1 VRAEQPLGGVTV
13 TGERRAQD
21 VGAQRLQPEPVA
33 FDRAAG
39 HGAQDTG
46 PRSRRDRMRAVEQTE
61 SLLAVAEIA
70 LGLAGFG
77 GIFMALG
84 AGAGARHPAD
94 TYRLILLLSTALSTL
109 VLALLPVA
117 FHFLGLAEAP
127 LWRLSSALLAA
138 FLATLLFLVH
148 HLRQRHLEEIRAGE
162 ARFVAGVIWVF
173 TFGVMGMAV
182 LDAAGLLGLRPGGA
196 FLVGLLLL
204 VAFGAYL
211 FARMLFLW
219 RG

>member
-1 VRAEQPLGGVTV
+1 
-13 TGERRAQD
+13 
-21 VGAQRLQPEPVA
+21 
-33 FDRAAG
+33 
-39 HGAQDTG
+39 
-46 PRSRRDRMRAVEQTE
+46 MEQTE
-61 SLLAVAEIA
+61 SLLSVAEIA

-84 AGAGARHPAD
+84 AGTGARHPAD
-94 TYRLILLLSTALSTL
+94 SYRLILLLSTALSTL

-117 FHFLGLAEAP
+117 FHFLGLAEEP

-138 FLATLLFLVH
+138 LLATLLFTVYR
-148 HLRQRHLEEIRAGE
+148 LRRRHLEEIRDGE
-162 ARFVAGVIWVF
+162 ARFVAGVIWVV
-173 TFGVMGMAV
+173 TVLVMVVAA

-196 FLVGLLLL
+196 FLLGLLLL

-219 RG
+219 KG